1 MLPPPSSDELF
12 YRSSFYVRRFC
23 EMRAKRLAT
32 QIHATSRIP
41 LSERQLIALED
52 RMIERA
58 SQATSNDDVTVRVD
72 AMQDEFAN
80 SIPYRSPRMWKFCHQ
95 TAVLLAMRLS
105 IESTKPERAASF
117 DLQWRS
123 RTSNALCRRMFRAAA
138 RATNDADVSARM
150 RKLYN
155 ETLAEHGIES
165 MV

>member
-1 MLPPPSSDELF
+1 
-12 YRSSFYVRRFC
+12 
-23 EMRAKRLAT
+23 MRAQRLAT
-32 QIHATSRIP
+32 QIYATSRIP

-58 SQATSNDDVTVRVD
+58 SQATSNEDVTVRVD

-80 SIPYRSPRMWKFCHQ
+80 SIPYRTPRMWKFCHH

-105 IESTKPERAASF
+105 LESTKPERASSF
-117 DLQWRS
+117 DLKWRG

-138 RATNDADVSARM
+138 RATDDADVNARL

-155 ETLAEHGIES
+155 EALAEHGIVEC